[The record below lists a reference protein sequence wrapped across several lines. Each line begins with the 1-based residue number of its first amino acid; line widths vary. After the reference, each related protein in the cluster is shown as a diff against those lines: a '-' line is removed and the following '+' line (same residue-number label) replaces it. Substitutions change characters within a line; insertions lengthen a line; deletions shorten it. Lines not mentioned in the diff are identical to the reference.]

1 MNLISGVGKL
11 IAANLSATKWMDLSL
26 GLEYTIV
33 FSNPTNAAIQAGPFV
48 VQDAA
53 PSAADPCLPDAAT
66 WADIAV
72 TPDCDDLPS
81 VVTGPATITFQG
93 AANAIPA
100 YSQCHVAVKC
110 PRPFIRVTG
119 TAGGLDIIGVLT
131 RLRRSG
137 NV

>member
-1 MNLISGVGKL
+1 MNLISGAGKL
-11 IAANLSATKWMDLSL
+11 IAAIIATPKWMDLSL
-26 GLEYTIV
+26 GYEYVVV
-33 FSNPTNAAIQAGPFV
+33 FSNGTNAPIAAGPFTI
-48 VQDAA
+48 QDAA

-81 VVTGPATITFQG
+81 VVTGPATVDFTP
-93 AANAIPA
+93 AAIPA
-100 YSQCHVAVKC
+100 FSQCHVAVKC
-110 PRPFIRVTG
+110 PRPFIRVIG
-119 TAGGLDIIGVLT
+119 TPTGLDIIGVVS